1 MPRLTQQYRDAR
13 RRQVI
18 DAARRC
24 FTRSGFHATSMQDI
38 FTESGL
44 SAGAVYGY
52 FPSKEALVSAI
63 VEQVLSEIT
72 ADFDDVLDGAELPP
86 LAEVLERLLGVLD
99 KQDNRRDFASL
110 VVQVWAEAVRSPTL
124 GALLA
129 ENYRTLHNAFTRLIK
144 RYQQEGMI
152 DPTAKPADIARTLT
166 TVGPGFLFQ
175 QALLDGVGAKAYAK
189 GLYPLLAAAPAA
201 G

>member
-1 MPRLTQQYRDAR
+1 
-13 RRQVI
+13 
-18 DAARRC
+18 
-24 FTRSGFHATSMQDI
+24 MQDI

-63 VEQVLSEIT
+63 VQEVLSEIT
-72 ADFDDVLDGAELPP
+72 ASFDDALDAAELPP
-86 LAEVLERLLGVLD
+86 LAEVLERFLDVLD

-110 VVQVWAEAVRSPTL
+110 VVQVWAEAVHSPTL

-129 ENYRTLHNAFTRLIK
+129 ENYRTLNNAFTRLIK

-152 DPTAKPADIARTLT
+152 NPAAKPADIARVLSGM
-166 TVGPGFLFQ
+166 GPGFLFQ
-175 QALLDGVGAKAYAK
+175 QALLDSVGAKAYAK
-189 GLYPLLAAAPAA
+189 GLYPLLAPTPGAE
-201 G
+201 